1 MKTFRKLIVMVL
13 LLLIYL
19 LTLQVGDA
27 ERNPTKISNTSDSEI
42 ILEEVIIAG
51 SGNNT
56 RVIANAVAKDA
67 SKLDDEVFSL
77 LSKREIQE
85 SRRSKTSS
93 DQDDQDAA
101 QSRAAVINANE
112 EDELEMMSHVIAK
125 YEPQRLTTRKTKR
138 KIIDGSNDTHDVHDK
153 VEGSI
158 TDIERAYAEVLKNI
172 SRKAPELTVNNAD
185 VALNPYLSLAK
196 KQLKQIYIPKGI
208 PSAINDRAEKSH
220 SDVEP
225 TFTLPTSNSKKS
237 KRLLKK
243 YLQLNRT
250 ATTPRFSL
258 DEESNFDEESASSKP
273 STPVGYFKV
282 SNGKTKVKNE
292 SLSVPTSN
300 VYSDPTK
307 NPKTR
312 HEWDV
317 KDSSIQTVPPLT
329 QLNNSNFNNII
340 NVNNF
345 KNLNVSNYANTDQ
358 LPQKYNIVPRPFSI
372 LQSPNSFVITNDA
385 SHRKPSVLPTDFN
398 RQQQIVRS
406 SANILPL
413 VLPTDLF
420 NPLATRRYIPIKRTN
435 HLNPEGNSATIVST
449 EASLP
454 TSPVGKKTTLTDYK
468 TFYTDVIDTT
478 RSPLVTVNNQ
488 QSYGSSDYYAI
499 TESPTERTVTKTN
512 FATTYIPSQTSPLH
526 TAQGQKDSQIV
537 RKKDFLP
544 TISSYNSLSNEKS
557 SLNENPEIA
566 LYKKFSNLYSVPNV
580 LNTPKVI
587 TQDFKQAVQ
596 PSQQQVSTLPDATLK
611 PLTPTLLNIRPIITS
626 KPTPY
631 YDSRSFVLQDG
642 KHKKNSDENVGTNEQ
657 SRVEDVDVTEKE
669 DDDVEN
675 YKTQVNE
682 KAYKTPNKLSEK
694 KDREEEEE
702 DRDLQQNHNYQDKHY
717 EYDENDRSSKNDDRR
732 EKYENV
738 WRENNDGGEE
748 DETEE
753 EEYDDNID
761 KSKDEDNDDNH
772 RQYNKYRYDRD
783 NSDEKQRENPRHEK
797 YNKPKDRRDEH
808 DVDHRFEDKNKYL
821 ESLYNDDEIH
831 ERNKEYRDRSDQ
843 KKLIGNNQY
852 KKDRQNR
859 KYKEFEDE
867 SVAKNKPFT
876 PRSKDLRSYKQD
888 ERYEEEQSND
898 DDKRKYHS
906 YASPRRDSLREKHLS
921 EESSESNPTH
931 IHEEYHHQR
940 VKDDHR
946 RHDGEDQD
954 NGKEEARD
962 HVHGETQ
969 EHAETHKHEEHDGK
983 KKDIKNYKFEKGGGA
998 EHEEEH
1004 HGHEGEKGDKGYK
1017 VWHENE
1023 KAEKGHHDKEHA
1035 SKQYDEK
1042 AGEEKKHEEEGG
1054 YHEEH
1059 KHGEGGKK
1067 TAEFGEKGEHKKG
1080 HSTHGE
1086 HSVHKKDE
1094 YEKKTEFFDEFNE
1107 DGGIEKHGEHHH
1119 DHESEKGGHEK
1130 KGHHDSSDHEEKYG
1144 KEGKHEK
1151 GGHHHE
1157 HKGHKVD
1164 EGHDHHYDHHH
1175 KHGKKEGHEHGKKWS
1190 FKKGDGDDHKH
1201 NR

>member
-1 MKTFRKLIVMVL
+1 
-13 LLLIYL
+13 IYVQ

-27 ERNPTKISNTSDSEI
+27 ERNHTKISNTTSGREI

-85 SRRSKTSS
+85 SGHSKQTLS

-112 EDELEMMSHVIAK
+112 EDELEIMSHVIAK
-125 YEPQRLTTRKTKR
+125 YEPQRLTRKTKR

-196 KQLKQIYIPKGI
+196 KQLKQIYIPKVTI
-208 PSAINDRAEKSH
+208 PSAATNDRVEKSH

-250 ATTPRFSL
+250 ATTPRFSS
-258 DEESNFDEESASSKP
+258 DEKSNFDEESASSKP
-273 STPVGYFKV
+273 STPAGYFKV
-282 SNGKTKVKNE
+282 PNGKTKLKNG

-300 VYSDPTK
+300 VYSGPTR

-312 HEWDV
+312 HEWNV
-317 KDSSIQTVPPLT
+317 KDSSIQTVPTLT
-329 QLNNSNFNNII
+329 SQLNNSNFNNII
-340 NVNNF
+340 NANNL
-345 KNLNVSNYANTDQ
+345 KNLNVSNYANADQ
-358 LPQKYNIVPRPFSI
+358 LPPRYNLVPRPFSI
-372 LQSPNSFVITNDA
+372 LRSPNSFVTTNIDA
-385 SHRKPSVLPTDFN
+385 SHRKPSVSPTNFN

-435 HLNPEGNSATIVST
+435 HLNLEGNSATIVST
-449 EASLP
+449 EASSP
-454 TSPVGKKTTLTDYK
+454 TSPVGKKTTLTDYD
-468 TFYTDVIDTT
+468 TFYTDVIVTT

-488 QSYGSSDYYAI
+488 QSHGSSDYYAI
-499 TESPTERTVTKTN
+499 TQSPTERTVTKTN
-512 FATTYIPSQTSPLH
+512 FATIYIPNQTSPLY
-526 TAQGQKDSQIV
+526 TVQGQKDSQIV

-544 TISSYNSLSNEKS
+544 TISNYNSLSDEKS
-557 SLNENPEIA
+557 SLNKNPEIA
-566 LYKKFSNLYSVPNV
+566 LHKKFANLYSANVPNV

-587 TQDFKQAVQ
+587 TQDFKQPVQ
-596 PSQQQVSTLPDATLK
+596 QQQVSTLPDATLK
-611 PLTPTLLNIRPIITS
+611 PFTPTLLKFQPIATS
-626 KPTPY
+626 KPAPY

-675 YKTQVNE
+675 DKTQVNE
-682 KAYKTPNKLSEK
+682 KSYKAYKTLNKLSEK

-702 DRDLQQNHNYQDKHY
+702 DHYPQQYRNYQDKHY
-717 EYDENDRSSKNDDRR
+717 EFDENDRSSKNDDRHG
-732 EKYENV
+732 KYENV
-738 WRENNDGGEE
+738 RRENNDDEEE

-753 EEYDDNID
+753 EEYDGSID
-761 KSKDEDNDDNH
+761 KSKDEDNDDNR

-783 NSDEKQRENPRHEK
+783 NSDEEQRENLRHEK
-797 YNKPKDRRDEH
+797 YNKPKDRRDKH
-808 DVDHRFEDKNKYL
+808 DVEHRFEDKNKYF
-821 ESLYNDDEIH
+821 ESLYNDDETH
-831 ERNKEYRDRSDQ
+831 ERNKEHRDRSDQ
-843 KKLIGNNQY
+843 KRLIQDNNQY
-852 KKDRQNR
+852 KKDRQDR

-867 SVAKNKPFT
+867 SVAIKNKPFNQ
-876 PRSKDLRSYKQD
+876 RSKDLRSYKQD
-888 ERYEEEQSND
+888 EKYEEEQSD
-898 DDKRKYHS
+898 DDDKYHS
-906 YASPRRDSLREKHLS
+906 YASPRRDPLPEKHLS
-921 EESSESNPTH
+921 EEYSESNPIH
-931 IHEEYHHQR
+931 IHEEYHPQN
-940 VKDDHR
+940 VKDDHHDDHR
-946 RHDGEDQD
+946 RHDSEDQD
-954 NGKEEARD
+954 NGKEQARD

-969 EHAETHKHEEHDGK
+969 EHAETHKHEENNGK
-983 KKDIKNYKFEKGGGA
+983 EKGIENYKFEKGGGA
-998 EHEEEH
+998 EHGEEH

-1017 VWHENE
+1017 VWHEHE
-1023 KAEKGHHDKEHA
+1023 KAEKGHHDKEHS
-1035 SKQYDEK
+1035 SKHYDEK
-1042 AGEEKKHEEEGG
+1042 DGEEKKHEEEGG

-1094 YEKKTEFFDEFNE
+1094 YEKNTEFFDEFNE

-1119 DHESEKGGHEK
+1119 DHESKKGGHEK

-1175 KHGKKEGHEHGKKWS
+1175 KDGKKEGHEHGKKWS

>member
-1 MKTFRKLIVMVL
+1 M
-13 LLLIYL
+13 
-19 LTLQVGDA
+19 
-27 ERNPTKISNTSDSEI
+27 KISNTTSDREI
-42 ILEEVIIAG
+42 ILEEVIITG

-85 SRRSKTSS
+85 SGHSKQTSS

-112 EDELEMMSHVIAK
+112 EDELEIMSHVIAK

-158 TDIERAYAEVLKNI
+158 TDIERAYTEVLKNI

-196 KQLKQIYIPKGI
+196 KQLKQIYIPKVTI
-208 PSAINDRAEKSH
+208 PSATIDRVEKSH

-250 ATTPRFSL
+250 TTIPQFSS
-258 DEESNFDEESASSKP
+258 DEESNFNEESASNKP
-273 STPVGYFKV
+273 STPAGYVKII
-282 SNGKTKVKNE
+282 NGKTKVKNG

-300 VYSDPTK
+300 VYSDPTTK
-307 NPKTR
+307 NPKI
-312 HEWDV
+312 HHKWNV
-317 KDSSIQTVPPLT
+317 KDSLIQTVPPLT
-329 QLNNSNFNNII
+329 SQLNNSNLNNII
-340 NVNNF
+340 NVNNLN
-345 KNLNVSNYANTDQ
+345 NLNVSNYANADQ
-358 LPQKYNIVPRPFSI
+358 LPSKYNIVPRPFSI
-372 LQSPNSFVITNDA
+372 LQSPNSFVTTNIDA
-385 SHRKPSVLPTDFN
+385 PHRKPSVLSTDFN

-413 VLPTDLF
+413 VLPTDVF
-420 NPLATRRYIPIKRTN
+420 NPLATRRYVPIKRTN
-435 HLNPEGNSATIVST
+435 HLNLEGNSATIVST
-449 EASLP
+449 ETSLP
-454 TSPVGKKTTLTDYK
+454 TSPIGKKTTLMNYD

-478 RSPLVTVNNQ
+478 RSPSVTTNNQ
-488 QSYGSSDYYAI
+488 QSHGSSDYYAI

-512 FATTYIPSQTSPLH
+512 FATTYIPNQTSPLY

-544 TISSYNSLSNEKS
+544 TISSYNSLNGEKS
-557 SLNENPEIA
+557 SLNKNPETA
-566 LYKKFSNLYSVPNV
+566 LYKKFSNLYSAKVPNV

-596 PSQQQVSTLPDATLK
+596 PSQQQVTTLPDATSK
-611 PLTPTLLNIRPIITS
+611 PLTPTLLKIRPIATS
-626 KPTPY
+626 KPAPY

-669 DDDVEN
+669 DDDDEN

-702 DRDLQQNHNYQDKHY
+702 DRYPQQNRNYQDKHY
-717 EYDENDRSSKNDDRR
+717 EYDESDRSSKNNDRH

-738 WRENNDGGEE
+738 WRENNDDGEE

-753 EEYDDNID
+753 DEYDGNID
-761 KSKDEDNDDNH
+761 RSKDEDNDDNRH
-772 RQYNKYRYDRD
+772 QYNKYRYDRD
-783 NSDEKQRENPRHEK
+783 NSDEKQHETPRHEK
-797 YNKPKDRRDEH
+797 YNKPKDRRDKH
-808 DVDHRFEDKNKYL
+808 DVDHRFEDNKYF
-821 ESLYNDDEIH
+821 ESLYNDDEVH

-852 KKDRQNR
+852 KKDR

-876 PRSKDLRSYKQD
+876 QRSKDSYKQD

-906 YASPRRDSLREKHLS
+906 YTSPRRDSLREKHLK
-921 EESSESNPTH
+921 EEYSESNPTH
-931 IHEEYHHQR
+931 IHEEYHQR

-946 RHDGEDQD
+946 DDHRRHDSEDQD

-969 EHAETHKHEEHDGK
+969 EHAETHKHEEHNEK
-983 KKDIKNYKFEKGGGA
+983 KKGIENYKYEKGGGA
-998 EHEEEH
+998 EHGEEH
-1004 HGHEGEKGDKGYK
+1004 HGHEEEKGDKGYK
-1017 VWHENE
+1017 VWHEHE

-1035 SKQYDEK
+1035 SKHYDENS
-1042 AGEEKKHEEEGG
+1042 GEEKKHEEEGG

-1119 DHESEKGGHEK
+1119 DHESKKGGHEK